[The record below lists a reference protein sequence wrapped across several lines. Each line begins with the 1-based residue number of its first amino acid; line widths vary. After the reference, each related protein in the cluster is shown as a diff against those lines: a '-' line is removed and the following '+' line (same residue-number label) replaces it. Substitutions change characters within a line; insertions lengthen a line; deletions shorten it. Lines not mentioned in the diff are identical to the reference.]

1 MIHYRDT
8 LENYF
13 MNIKNFGLI
22 ISIYLVVLFCGNLF
36 AQEGEVYTYYSDG
49 NGKSREFYAHGV
61 REGTS
66 YWYYPNGKLKAEK
79 NYTDGKLDGWLRYYF
94 ESGIIK
100 EEHHISAGILDG
112 ISNYY
117 YKNGG
122 LHESRNYR
130 KGILISRDTV
140 AYDSTFV
147 STLTSQSVVQRK
159 SNKFH
164 NDDYLCDTDICP
176 EPIGGLRAIQQKLV
190 YPEHAKLYGLEGDV
204 LIAATIDSSGKVLEV
219 KVAKGIGLGCD
230 EAAIEAVRNTRFIP
244 GQVNGKTVKS
254 NVSFKIRFRLKNK
267 PLIASELS
275 PVRKREQVVIKRTES
290 THSDSAKS
298 HSMIDSTGLKE
309 KFVKDTTNQSFINC
323 EIQKCPQPKGGISK
337 ILENLKYPVTAE
349 RVGIQGEVIV
359 KAVVDQYGFVLD
371 TKIIK
376 GLGYGCDEAAEMAVL
391 KTEFKPA
398 EDNNKPIKASVKI
411 KIPFKLK
418 KK

>member
-1 MIHYRDT
+1 
-8 LENYF
+8 
-13 MNIKNFGLI
+13 MNIKIFGLLT
-22 ISIYLVVLFCGNLF
+22 SIYLVVLVCGNLF

-147 STLTSQSVVQRK
+147 STLSSQSVVKRK
-159 SNKFH
+159 SGNIH
-164 NDDYLCDTDICP
+164 NNDYLCNTDICP
-176 EPIGGLRAIQQKLV
+176 EPIGGLKAIQQKMV

-275 PVRKREQVVIKRTES
+275 PVRQREQVFFNSIKS
-290 THSDSAKS
+290 GSSDSNKS
-298 HSMIDSTGLKE
+298 KVINSVSDSIGE
-309 KFVKDTTNQSFINC
+309 NIKDTTNQSFINC
-323 EIQKCPQPKGGISK
+323 EVQKCPQPKGGISK

-359 KAVVDQYGFVLD
+359 KAVVDQYGFVID
-371 TKIIK
+371 TKVIK
-376 GLGYGCDEAAEMAVL
+376 GLGYGCDEAAEIAVL
-391 KTEFKPA
+391 KTKFEPG
-398 EDNNKPIKASVKI
+398 EENDEPVRTSVRIKV
-411 KIPFKLK
+411 PFKIIK
-418 KK
+418 KNNE